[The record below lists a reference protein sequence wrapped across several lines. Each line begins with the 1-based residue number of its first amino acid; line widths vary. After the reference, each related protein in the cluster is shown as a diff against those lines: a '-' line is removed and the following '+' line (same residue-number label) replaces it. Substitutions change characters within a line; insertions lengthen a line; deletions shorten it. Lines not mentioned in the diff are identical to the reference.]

1 MADRWLIEY
10 GTSKDNTQIVGKAG
24 TRADAAATAQRHLDS
39 RPAEPGMERIVFP
52 PDNPAGEYCCAGG
65 FYRITRLGSG
75 VWRAVPD

>member
-10 GTSKDNTQIVGKAG
+10 GQSRDKMIIVGKAG
-24 TRADAAATAQRHLDS
+24 TRAEAAATAQTHLDAH
-39 RPAEPGMERIVFP
+39 PGEPGVERLVFP

-75 VWRAVPD
+75 QWRAIVD